1 MVLLVIMAV
10 TGLMW
15 RGFIRIYSKAQVSL
29 RETLQKSDEPA
40 SSSLAGLLKTAELDS
55 VTISADS
62 PAAGRLIRELR
73 LRTETGAT
81 IVGIERAGVTSV
93 NPGPDDELVTG
104 DQVLLLGQRGQ
115 LDRARSVLTRG
126 ELESTP

>member
-1 MVLLVIMAV
+1 
-10 TGLMW
+10 
-15 RGFIRIYSKAQVSL
+15 VSL

-126 ELESTP
+126 GLESTL